1 MSERRITGQREMG
14 AMEIPVRS
22 PRDPDMVEIKVKPE
36 SRAKAIMGKDP
47 LQI

>member
-1 MSERRITGQREMG
+1 MSERRTTGQREMG
-14 AMEIPVRS
+14 AVEIPVRL

-36 SRAKAIMGKDP
+36 SRVKAIMGKDP